1 MRIQDLK
8 PGVVVTGPVLPEPV
22 ELAVINTMGDGVQI
36 MGKGLTTGQFYDQIL
51 STAQIELLEGQT
63 GQLPFDGD
71 GQRFRLGVE
80 AMRLGLAYEYDP
92 YFSLSIARVD
102 PLPHQLEAVYDYFM
116 RLPRIRFLLAD
127 DPGAGKTIM
136 AGLLIKEL
144 KIRGLIKRILIVCP
158 ANLTFQWQRELRD
171 KFREKF
177 EVVRGDT
184 LRANYGMNPWQ
195 ERDQVLTSISWV
207 SVIEDARESL
217 LRSHWDLIIVDEAH
231 KMSAYSADKKTLAY
245 RLGEQLSEMTDHYL
259 LMTATPHKGDPENFR
274 LFLELLDKDVYGD
287 ISSLEMAMEER
298 EAPFYLRRVKEALVS
313 FPDPDTG
320 EVRQLFTRRMV
331 NTASFTLNLDEYE
344 FYDELTRYVED
355 QSIRAAQDDSS
366 RGRALG
372 FTMAMLQRRF
382 ASSVYAARRSL
393 ERMKVNREKI
403 LADPEG
409 YRQEQILKRIPE
421 EFEDLPDDEQQDIML
436 RLEQVVPDVNPAA
449 LRVEIAEL
457 ERLIDHALR
466 LEAGEVETKLGKL
479 RDVIAEQG
487 IFRDPKMKLLVF
499 TEHKDTLDY
508 LVEKLEAWE
517 LSVTQIHGGMKIGD
531 RDTPGTRIY
540 AEREFRESAQILVA
554 TEAAGEGINLQFCW
568 FMVNYDIPWNPVRL
582 EQRMGRIHRYGQE
595 KDCLIINF
603 VASNTREGRVMDK
616 LFERLRQIEIDLD
629 PKQTGAV
636 FNVLGDIFPANLL
649 ERLVRDMYAHNQTE
663 KSITDRIVHDV
674 DTEHFRSIANS
685 TLEGLAK
692 RELNLSAI
700 VGRSAEAKERRLV
713 PEVIEDF
720 FIEAS
725 PISHL
730 RTKAVRKESHI
741 YRVGKVPRA
750 LWSIGE
756 RLEPRFGRLG
766 REYGQV
772 VFDKEYLEKD
782 PTLEWVTPGHP
793 LFEALRDD
801 VSTKTESDMRGG
813 AVFFDIHR
821 EVAAR
826 LDVFT
831 GAIRDGRGNVVHRR
845 LFLIETSMDGDLTVR
860 QPTLFLDL
868 VPASQKID
876 LPDDTALPSDE
887 QVKRA
892 LIEHA
897 LNPLLVEVA
906 TERIHETETIQR
918 HLEVSLNELINR
930 EQLRFADFHT
940 RVADGEFNLR
950 PALKRS
956 REAGGAKS
964 SQGIPTIRARKEH
977 HCSIAD
983 IRHHGRAW
991 VLPHPERRSS
1001 GIAPMVRNDEIER
1014 IAVEAVTQYEEAR
1027 DHVVESVEAENRGFD
1042 LISRESHQE
1051 DAATAIKVRFIEVKG
1066 ASFGWRSCIE

>member
-1 MRIQDLK
+1 M
-8 PGVVVTGPVLPEPV
+8 
-22 ELAVINTMGDGVQI
+22 A
-36 MGKGLTTGQFYDQIL
+36 FYNL
-51 STAQIELLEGQT
+51 NSVSG
-63 GQLPFDGD
+63 
-71 GQRFRLGVE
+71 
-80 AMRLGLAYEYDP
+80 
-92 YFSLSIARVD
+92 FSR
-102 PLPHQLEAVYDYFM
+102 PH
-116 RLPRIRFLLAD
+116 
-127 DPGAGKTIM
+127 
-136 AGLLIKEL
+136 
-144 KIRGLIKRILIVCP
+144 
-158 ANLTFQWQRELRD
+158 
-171 KFREKF
+171 
-177 EVVRGDT
+177 
-184 LRANYGMNPWQ
+184 
-195 ERDQVLTSISWV
+195 
-207 SVIEDARESL
+207 
-217 LRSHWDLIIVDEAH
+217 H
-231 KMSAYSADKKTLAY
+231 
-245 RLGEQLSEMTDHYL
+245 
-259 LMTATPHKGDPENFR
+259 
-274 LFLELLDKDVYGD
+274 
-287 ISSLEMAMEER
+287 
-298 EAPFYLRRVKEALVS
+298 
-313 FPDPDTG
+313 
-320 EVRQLFTRRMV
+320 
-331 NTASFTLNLDEYE
+331 
-344 FYDELTRYVED
+344 
-355 QSIRAAQDDSS
+355 
-366 RGRALG
+366 
-372 FTMAMLQRRF
+372 
-382 ASSVYAARRSL
+382 
-393 ERMKVNREKI
+393 
-403 LADPEG
+403 
-409 YRQEQILKRIPE
+409 
-421 EFEDLPDDEQQDIML
+421 
-436 RLEQVVPDVNPAA
+436 
-449 LRVEIAEL
+449 
-457 ERLIDHALR
+457 
-466 LEAGEVETKLGKL
+466 
-479 RDVIAEQG
+479 
-487 IFRDPKMKLLVF
+487 
-499 TEHKDTLDY
+499 
-508 LVEKLEAWE
+508 
-517 LSVTQIHGGMKIGD
+517 
-531 RDTPGTRIY
+531 
-540 AEREFRESAQILVA
+540 
-554 TEAAGEGINLQFCW
+554 
-568 FMVNYDIPWNPVRL
+568 
-582 EQRMGRIHRYGQE
+582 
-595 KDCLIINF
+595 
-603 VASNTREGRVMDK
+603 
-616 LFERLRQIEIDLD
+616 
-629 PKQTGAV
+629 
-636 FNVLGDIFPANLL
+636 
-649 ERLVRDMYAHNQTE
+649 
-663 KSITDRIVHDV
+663 
-674 DTEHFRSIANS
+674 
-685 TLEGLAK
+685 
-692 RELNLSAI
+692 
-700 VGRSAEAKERRLV
+700 LV

-756 RLEPRFGRLG
+756 RLEPRFGQLG

-950 PALKRS
+950 PAVKRS
-956 REAGGAKS
+956 EEKLEELNHRKES
-964 SQGIPTIRARKEH
+964 RLSELEKEH

-1066 ASFGWRSCIE
+1066 RASVGEVALSSNEYKTAARLKEDYWLYVVYNCATKPEIHIVQDPVRLGWKAIMAVEHYRVGAKQILAGETKNQETEHIE